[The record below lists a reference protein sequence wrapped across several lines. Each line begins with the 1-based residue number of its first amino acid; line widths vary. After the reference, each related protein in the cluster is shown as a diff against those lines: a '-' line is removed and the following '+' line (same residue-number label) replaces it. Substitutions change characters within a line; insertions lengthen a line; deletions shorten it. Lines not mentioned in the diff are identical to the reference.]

1 MSTPTSVAVAPARG
15 LRRLL
20 VRIETPLRAVARAVR
35 YLPDRLRHSAR
46 RTDARRRLSAT
57 APVRTALFICHGN
70 VCRSPFAKVLF
81 ARLMEERGTLVDVS
95 SAGFIGPGRTS
106 PPGALSAAARRRFD
120 MSTHRSSLITAE
132 RLAGSDLIVV
142 MSAEQERA
150 IAGFAAMHR
159 GEVIVLGD
167 LDPQP
172 ISRRTVLDPWGGDD
186 TLFDESYD
194 RIERCIA
201 AMVYALT

>member
-1 MSTPTSVAVAPARG
+1 MSTPNGTAPRTSQDPGSAIRVVLAA
-15 LRRLL
+15 
-20 VRIETPLRAVARAVR
+20 LRAVARELWH
-35 YLPDRLRHSAR
+35 LPDMLRHGDR
-46 RTDARRRLSAT
+46 RAEARRRLAAV

-70 VCRSPFAKVLF
+70 VCRSPFAEVLF
-81 ARLMEERGTLVDVS
+81 SRLMEERGMHVGVS
-95 SAGFIGPGRTS
+95 SAGFIGPERTS

-120 MSTHRSSLITAE
+120 ISDHRSSLITAE

>member
-1 MSTPTSVAVAPARG
+1 MHVG
-15 LRRLL
+15 
-20 VRIETPLRAVARAVR
+20 
-35 YLPDRLRHSAR
+35 
-46 RTDARRRLSAT
+46 
-57 APVRTALFICHGN
+57 
-70 VCRSPFAKVLF
+70 
-81 ARLMEERGTLVDVS
+81 VS
-95 SAGFIGPGRTS
+95 SAGFIDPRRTS

-120 MSTHRSSLITAE
+120 ISHHRSSLITAE
-132 RLAGSDLIVV
+132 RLAGSDVIVV
-142 MSAEQERA
+142 MSVKQQRA